1 MAKKT
6 HQGDLKKELPL
17 LLIFPY
23 VATVAIIAIAVGCM
37 VAQPQP
43 HQLEESIAP
52 TLLFPLGD

>member
-6 HQGDLKKELPL
+6 HQGDLKKELP

-37 VAQPQP
+37 VTQPQP